1 MYTSLLVQVLTQQQ
15 CVLEKGAAFPEG
27 DSGEPSRLRQ
37 ILLAHNN
44 QLEQSLQRLSKLNTQ
59 LARLECT
66 CRVLTLQ
73 CPLISG
79 SVKEEHE
86 QVSRE
91 LDRLPRQADMEAR
104 LRELNRQLDDLR
116 DEIRKVCLVKVQA
129 ALIPPSLSAFQ
140 RYSALQHGAGSS
152 AAATGICSAGD
163 SERIDYLLPD
173 TLV

>member
-1 MYTSLLVQVLTQQQ
+1 
-15 CVLEKGAAFPEG
+15 VLEKGAAFPEG

-59 LARLECT
+59 LA
-66 CRVLTLQ
+66 
-73 CPLISG
+73 